1 MISNK
6 VFFTGRRRH
15 TRCALVTG
23 VQTCALPIWT
33 ADRRARTRR
42 RQGGAEDSRPA
53 PHVPTQATDHLMHQ
67 LHFFP
72 SRTMPLYV
80 RRLFLVRSFSLLF
93 ALVLHLQPLALP
105 RERRKLLAVAGTR
118 DAAGWT
124 FVGLRLQPIIAN
136 ILTFLVFF
144 GPI

>member
-72 SRTMPLYV
+72 SRTMALYV
-80 RRLFLVRSFSLLF
+80 GRLFLVRSFSIPF
-93 ALVLHLQPLALP
+93 ALVLILQTLDLHGDSG
-105 RERRKLLAVAGTR
+105 KILAVPGKR
-118 DAAGWT
+118 VSDVWDY
-124 FVGLRLQPIIAN
+124 VGCRLRQIIAH
-136 ILTFLVFF
+136 LPPFSWLF
-144 GPI
+144 GP